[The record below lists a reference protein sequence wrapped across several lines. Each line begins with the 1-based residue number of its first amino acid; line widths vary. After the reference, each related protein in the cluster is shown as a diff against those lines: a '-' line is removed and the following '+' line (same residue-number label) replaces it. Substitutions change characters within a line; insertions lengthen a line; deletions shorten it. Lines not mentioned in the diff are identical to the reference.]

1 MTLNEQKPGI
11 LTSLPALRILVI
23 ESMTAFNACRDS
35 SLERSEIFAMEA
47 TRRCLVTEV
56 SPFKGPL
63 RGFGEE
69 EFFFISKGIL
79 L

>member
-1 MTLNEQKPGI
+1 
-11 LTSLPALRILVI
+11 
-23 ESMTAFNACRDS
+23 
-35 SLERSEIFAMEA
+35 MEA